1 VEQVERKVKPLSV
14 NRANGNLWPICNP
27 LTDKHPCSERERERE
42 REIVRMGLENTN
54 AKMLV

>member
-1 VEQVERKVKPLSV
+1 MEISGLFAIRL
-14 NRANGNLWPICNP
+14 
-27 LTDKHPCSERERERE
+27 LTNILVQRERE